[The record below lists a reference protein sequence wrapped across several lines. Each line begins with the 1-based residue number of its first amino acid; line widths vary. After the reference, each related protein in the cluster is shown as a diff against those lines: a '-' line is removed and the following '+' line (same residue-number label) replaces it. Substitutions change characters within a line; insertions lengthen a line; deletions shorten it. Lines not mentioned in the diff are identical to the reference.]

1 MAETVTRRDFE
12 RGAMLAILI
21 LDTILLAVLELFFLP
36 LRFDGVFLPKLG
48 DVPAPITVV
57 LAGVTTPLLVI
68 QAAKLVGRRASAV
81 PLVVWIVTVLVV
93 GLFGPGKDNVLL
105 QDWRSLLLLAAGT
118 LPGAMVLGGALAGG
132 TAGKAAGGKRG

>member
-1 MAETVTRRDFE
+1 MTGAVVPRGFE
-12 RGAMLAILI
+12 RGVMLAILI

-36 LRFDGVFLPKLG
+36 LRFDGVFLPKMG
-48 DVPAPITVV
+48 DLPAPITVV
-57 LAGVTTPLLVI
+57 VAGVTTPLLVI
-68 QAAKLVGRRASAV
+68 GAAKLAGRRASAV

-93 GLFGPGKDNVLL
+93 GLFGPGKDNVLV

-132 TAGKAAGGKRG
+132 TARKTAGGKRG